1 MMVGV
6 DAGPLIVQ
14 GGITGDIAPLVRSL
28 LARDFRRR
36 VDHISNGAPG
46 GMQGEKAG

>member
-1 MMVGV
+1 MIVGV

-28 LARDFRRR
+28 QARDFVRRP
-36 VDHISNGAPG
+36 DPISIGVPG